1 MRTLE
6 KLLIVLVSGALI
18 LDFVRHPLT
27 VGILAVVAGFVGLLH
42 GFIEKPRW
50 QMIPAYVAT
59 AEVLVYSLVGG
70 RFPTAIT
77 LSTGILLATSV
88 ALGTLLPVFP
98 LPEPGGFYS
107 VGTVTRRWTTARTPG
122 GDIAE
127 SVPRRLTIQFWYPTD
142 DRSGKRS
149 LYRNEDARGLKA
161 HLRLVRTHSFLDV
174 PLSSAAD
181 KFPVILF
188 SPGWKGHLTQN
199 TVQFEMLASRGFVVA
214 SIEHPR
220 AEGLPA
226 DFDPSLEEN
235 LLGYDREVGIRAEDI
250 QFVLDQIEGLDQND
264 PEGLFT
270 GRLDTSSIGMLGYS
284 FGGAV
289 TMEACWRD
297 SRLKAGINLDGML
310 FGESA
315 EAGVR
320 QPFLFMSSDGPL
332 PSESDLQCPDARRR
346 VHMQAL
352 DRDMKRIQR
361 SLGQYGG
368 YYLRI
373 EGAAHSNF
381 SDRPLYS
388 PLRRLTDAGRM
399 RPQRAF
405 QIINEYTL
413 AFFEQYLNGRVQ
425 SILESRVSP
434 YQDADFSRNVASILV
449 EADAIA

>member
-6 KLLIVLVSGALI
+6 KLLILLVSGVLI
-18 LDFVRHPLT
+18 LDLTRHPQAA
-27 VGILAVVAGFVGLLH
+27 GIMAVVAALLGLLH
-42 GFIEKPRW
+42 GLIEKVRW
-50 QMIPAYVAT
+50 QMVPAYVAT
-59 AEVLVYSLVGG
+59 GGVAVCSLVGG
-70 RFPTAIT
+70 AF
-77 LSTGILLATSV
+77 LATTAVGTGVLLV
-88 ALGTLLPVFP
+88 ASAALATLLPVFL
-98 LPEPGGFYS
+98 LPNPDGCHS
-107 VGTVTRRWTTARTPG
+107 IGTVTRRWAATTCSQLP
-122 GDIAE
+122 
-127 SVPRRLTIQFWYPTD
+127 PRQLTVQFWYPTD
-142 DRSGKRS
+142 ACVGEKSR
-149 LYRNEDARGLKA
+149 YRTNDDARGLKS
-161 HLRLVRTHSFLDV
+161 HLRLVRTHSFLDA
-174 PLSSAAD
+174 PLSAAAD
-181 KFPVILF
+181 KYPVILF

-199 TVQFEMLASRGFVVA
+199 TVQFEMLANRGFAVA

-226 DFDPSLEEN
+226 DFNPSLEEN
-235 LLGYDREVGIRAEDI
+235 LRGYDGEVGIRAEDI
-250 QFVLDQIEGLDQND
+250 QFVLDQIESLEQND

-270 GRLDTSSIGMLGYS
+270 GRLDTSRIGMLGYS

-315 EAGVR
+315 DAGVR

-388 PLRRLTDAGRM
+388 PLRRLTDAGRT
-399 RPQRAF
+399 RPARAF

-425 SILESRVSP
+425 STLESRVSP
-434 YQDADFSRNVASILV
+434 YRDADFSRHVASVLI

>member
-18 LDFVRHPLT
+18 LDFVRHPLM
-27 VGILAVVAGFVGLLH
+27 GILAVVAGFVGLLH

-88 ALGTLLPVFP
+88 ALGTLLPVFS

-107 VGTVTRRWTTARTPG
+107 IGTAIRQWTATKRRKETS
-122 GDIAE
+122 E
-127 SVPRRLTIQFWYPTD
+127 VSPRQLTIQFWYPTD
-142 DRSGKRS
+142 GHDGTGS
-149 LYRNEDARGLKA
+149 LYRNDDARGLKA
-161 HLRLVRTHSFLDV
+161 HLRLVRTHSLADV

-181 KFPVILF
+181 KVPVILF

-226 DFDPSLEEN
+226 DFNASLEEN
-235 LLGYDREVGIRAEDI
+235 LRGYDGEVRIRAEDI
-250 QFVLDQIEGLDQND
+250 QFVLDQIEGLDQDD
-264 PEGLFT
+264 PEGLFS
-270 GRLDTSSIGMLGYS
+270 GRLDTSRIGMLGYS

-434 YQDADFSRNVASILV
+434 YQDADFSRHVASVLV